1 MSNHINI
8 YPEKYDILDMLRGR
22 MHEVARRFTTNELAT
37 IEVFGRME
45 TMKGMMKN
53 LSVSGCFL
61 ELTKGDYIPQEG
73 DCIRMV
79 LPLKSLNK
87 TRNIFGQVVWKKGV
101 GFGVTFIKKEEVSK
115 KMLSRF
121 Q

>member
-1 MSNHINI
+1 MH
-8 YPEKYDILDMLRGR
+8 DI
-22 MHEVARRFTTNELAT
+22 ARRFTTNEVAT

-45 TMKGMMKN
+45 TMHGTMKN
-53 LSVSGCFL
+53 LSTSGCFL
-61 ELTKGDYIPQEG
+61 ELTKGEYVPQEG
-73 DCIRMV
+73 DCVRIV

-87 TRNIFGQVVWKKGV
+87 TRNMFGQVVWKKGL
-101 GFGVTFIKKEEVSK
+101 GFGLSFIKKEEISK

>member
-1 MSNHINI
+1 MQ
-8 YPEKYDILDMLRGR
+8 DI
-22 MHEVARRFTTNELAT
+22 ARRFTTNEIAT

-45 TMKGMMKN
+45 TMHGTMKN

-61 ELTKGDYIPQEG
+61 ELTKGEYVPQEG
-73 DCIRMV
+73 DCVRIV
-79 LPLKSLNK
+79 LPLKSINK
-87 TRNIFGQVVWKKGV
+87 TRNIFAQVVWKSGL
-101 GFGVTFIKKEEVSK
+101 GFGLSFIKKDDISK